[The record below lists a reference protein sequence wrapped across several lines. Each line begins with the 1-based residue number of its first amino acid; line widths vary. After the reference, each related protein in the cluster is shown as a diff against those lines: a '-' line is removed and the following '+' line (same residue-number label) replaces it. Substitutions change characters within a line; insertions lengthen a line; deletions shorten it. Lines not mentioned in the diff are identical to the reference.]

1 MNVNVIVIVNVN
13 VARSFQVDGHNT
25 HMAPGIEMATMTMT
39 MTLGDGPAK
48 KEKSSFSKN
57 RSRVHFVHVIFGCIV
72 ISGPGST
79 VWNPRDKRQ
88 STRVYSGPFLVGVQN
103 FSVPPPFH
111 DGSTVPRFPVWGRT
125 TIETTE
131 MIETTGTIETIETI
145 ETCPCV
151 MSSVPYD
158 ARWRCSTPP

>member
-1 MNVNVIVIVNVN
+1 VNVNVNVIVN

-39 MTLGDGPAK
+39 VTVTMGDGPAK

-57 RSRVHFVHVIFGCIV
+57 RSLSRVHFVHVIFGCIV
-72 ISGPGST
+72 ISGPGLT

-103 FSVPPPFH
+103 FKVFHRPSTTVPPFH
-111 DGSTVPRFPVWGRT
+111 GSQYGGRRRSRRPR
-125 TIETTE
+125 
-131 MIETTGTIETIETI
+131 
-145 ETCPCV
+145 
-151 MSSVPYD
+151 
-158 ARWRCSTPP
+158 